1 MFMSKHGGSHFY
13 PLPLPQPARLDII
26 KLSLSVVITFQEI
39 ICTEQKQHQKAYS
52 SMTQYLRFLVVL
64 LSSLKH
70 VIFHSF

>member
-1 MFMSKHGGSHFY
+1 MFMSKHGGSHFD
-13 PLPLPQPARLDII
+13 PPPLPQLPRLNII

-39 ICTEQKQHQKAYS
+39 ICTEQKQHQKVY
-52 SMTQYLRFLVVL
+52 SMTQYPRFLVVL